1 MTRLKPTRNPGSMG
15 SDSPSPDRTATTMSP
30 RRITAFFVLLGALYV
45 AATLRGGLG
54 MLSPV
59 VVIIAVIVAILA
71 LAVVIFD
78 LPWSRPNP
86 RIRTQPPL
94 RACPACGSTTLVD
107 GGIYSNRNDDG
118 RAERFFP
125 KGLRLLA
132 LRHSVGLNGRH
143 PFRACLSC
151 GHLWSALDA
160 EALRELMEANGVKG
174 REPARHQKQE
184 TLRSQQRR

>member
-1 MTRLKPTRNPGSMG
+1 
-15 SDSPSPDRTATTMSP
+15 MSL
-30 RRITAFFVLLGALYV
+30 RRIIAFFVLLGALYV
-45 AATLRGGLG
+45 AATLRDGLG

-59 VVIIAVIVAILA
+59 IVMIAVIVAILA

-86 RIRTQPPL
+86 RIRTRPPL
-94 RACPACGSTTLVD
+94 RACPACGATTLVD
-107 GGIYSNRNDDG
+107 GGIRSDRDESG
-118 RAERFFP
+118 RAERFYP
-125 KGLRLLA
+125 KGLRLLT

-160 EALRELMEANGVKG
+160 EALRDLMEASGVKG
-174 REPARHQKQE
+174 NEAARRQK
-184 TLRSQQRR
+184 